1 MLRECSYNEITGE
14 RPTLNDCDKCKER
27 FPFPYSGCCL
37 DHCEYCREE
46 ECEVRDGLEGG
57 E

>member
-14 RPTLNDCDKCKER
+14 RPTLNDCEKCIER

-46 ECEVRDGLEGG
+46 NCEVRDELEGG
-57 E
+57 D